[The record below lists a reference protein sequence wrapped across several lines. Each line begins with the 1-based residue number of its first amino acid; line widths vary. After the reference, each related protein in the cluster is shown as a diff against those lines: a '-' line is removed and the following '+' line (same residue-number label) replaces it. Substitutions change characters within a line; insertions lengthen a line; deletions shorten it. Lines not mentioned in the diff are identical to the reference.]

1 MKSIILAAGY
11 ATRLYPL
18 TQNFPKALL
27 DIGGKAIID
36 YICDEL
42 DTIDEI
48 DEILVVS
55 NHKFIDH
62 FLSWEKERTGVK
74 RIKVIDDGSTSEE
87 NRLGAIGDIIYVLDS
102 EKVQE
107 DVLIIA
113 GDNFFTYKLK
123 DFYNFYKK
131 VQSDCIAVRE
141 IDSIEDLRRM
151 GVVQLD
157 QDGRVID
164 FVEKPENPASNIAV
178 YASYIY
184 SKDTLPLFST
194 YMQEGNKPDAPG
206 YFPAWLYKR
215 KSIYAY
221 SFEGECY
228 DIGTHESLAEV
239 RRRYTFRS

>member
-1 MKSIILAAGY
+1 
-11 ATRLYPL
+11 
-18 TQNFPKALL
+18 
-27 DIGGKAIID
+27 
-36 YICDEL
+36 
-42 DTIDEI
+42 
-48 DEILVVS
+48 
-55 NHKFIDH
+55 
-62 FLSWEKERTGVK
+62 
-74 RIKVIDDGSTSEE
+74 
-87 NRLGAIGDIIYVLDS
+87 
-102 EKVQE
+102 
-107 DVLIIA
+107 
-113 GDNFFTYKLK
+113 
-123 DFYNFYKK
+123 
-131 VQSDCIAVRE
+131 
-141 IDSIEDLRRM
+141 M